1 MNASETPQQA
11 TGPWS
16 PFKHR
21 AFVVLW
27 GAAVVS
33 NIGTWMHDVGAG
45 WLMTELSP
53 SPLVVAMVQAA
64 TTLPVFLFALIA
76 GAVADLVDRR
86 RLLIF
91 VNLCM
96 AAVAAVLAVTV
107 YLEWISPVLLIL
119 ITFLLGTGAAFQA
132 PAWQA
137 IVPSL
142 VARPQ
147 LPSAIALNSMG
158 INVSR
163 AIGPALAG
171 FLIVAL
177 GLASPFILNALSF
190 VVIVGALL
198 WWKPAKRATSGLPPE
213 KITQA
218 ITAGFRYVRHST
230 PIKSALIR
238 AAGFFAFASA
248 YWAMLPLIARDL
260 LQGGPTLYGVM
271 LAAVGAGAVGGAVAL
286 PKIRAKLGADR
297 TVAAGTLGTAAVLL
311 VFSTV
316 QNQAVAVIGSAV
328 AGISWIAVLSSLH
341 VAIQSSLPEWVRAR
355 GLSFFL
361 TVFFGAMSLGSL
373 MWGQVASTTSVQTTL
388 LAAAIGALAFIPL
401 TWRAKLGR
409 AEGLDLM
416 PSMHWPEPVID
427 DSIDVDVTDRAVMIS
442 ITYHLTDLNV
452 VAFKERM
459 LALREARYR
468 LGAYNWSLVQN
479 ADDHLTFTEVWF
491 ESSWTQH
498 LRHHERVTGDD
509 RAIQTEIRKLLRE
522 GTEPTV
528 THHLV
533 SPF

>member
-1 MNASETPQQA
+1 MNDDSNETQP
-11 TGPWS
+11 TGPWL
-16 PFKHR
+16 PFHQR
-21 AFVVLW
+21 AFAVLW
-27 GAAVVS
+27 IAAVVS
-33 NIGTWMHDVGAG
+33 NVGTWMHDVGAG

-64 TTLPVFLFALIA
+64 TTLPVFLFALLA

-107 YLEWISPVLLIL
+107 YLGWISPVLLIL

-142 VARPQ
+142 VPRPQ

-177 GLASPFILNALSF
+177 GLASPFILNGLSF
-190 VVIVGALL
+190 IVIVAALL
-198 WWKPAKRATSGLPPE
+198 WWKPAERSSSGLPPE
-213 KITQA
+213 RVTQA
-218 ITAGFRYVRHST
+218 IVAGFRYVRHSA

-248 YWAMLPLIARDL
+248 YWAMLPLIAREL

-271 LAAVGAGAVGGAVAL
+271 LAAVGAGAVGGAIAL
-286 PKIRAKLGADR
+286 PKIRAKLGADW

-311 VFSTV
+311 VFSTL
-316 QNQAVAVIGSAV
+316 QNQIAAVIGSAV

-361 TVFFGAMSLGSL
+361 TVFFGAMSMGSL
-373 MWGQVASTTSVQTTL
+373 AWGQVASSTSVPTTL
-388 LAAAIGALAFIPL
+388 LIAAIGALTFIPL
-401 TWRAKLGR
+401 TWRAKLGS
-409 AEGLDLM
+409 AERIDAA
-416 PSMHWPEPVID
+416 PSMHWPEPLIEANLKD
-427 DSIDVDVTDRAVMIS
+427 DADSHAVMIS
-442 ITYHLTDLNV
+442 INYSVAEDQVDDFLN
-452 VAFKERM
+452 RM
-459 LALREARYR
+459 KDLRESRYR
-468 LGAYNWSLVQN
+468 LGAYSWSLVQN
-479 ADDHLTFTEVWF
+479 SEDRMAYTETWF
-491 ESSWTQH
+491 EASWTQH
-498 LRHHERVTGDD
+498 LRHHERVSGDD
-509 RAIQTEIRKLLRE
+509 KIIQDDIRGMLRE
-522 GTEPTV
+522 GSAPSA

-533 SPF
+533 ANL